1 MMTCVQALLGTNL
14 WSNGSGMV
22 MTLQNAEEEKKE
34 IKSMST
40 ELEKENAMLTQQA
53 LKLQVDLA
61 AVTERGNIFSL
72 L

>member
-1 MMTCVQALLGTNL
+1 
-14 WSNGSGMV
+14 